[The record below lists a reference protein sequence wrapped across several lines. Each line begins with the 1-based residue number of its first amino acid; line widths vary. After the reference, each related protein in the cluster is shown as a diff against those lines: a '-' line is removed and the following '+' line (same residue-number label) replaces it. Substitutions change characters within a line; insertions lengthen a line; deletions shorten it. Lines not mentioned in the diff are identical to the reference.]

1 MLSGQGV
8 DLTPLL
14 RRSEGVE
21 MAMLCNF
28 YRLQLL
34 VFTNNY

>member
-14 RRSEGVE
+14 RSEGVV
-21 MAMLCNF
+21 MAMLCNS

-34 VFTNNY
+34 VFTNN